1 MGALNFWGFH
11 EDSFLYGRRWC
22 VWCLGC
28 QAFFNAMVHS
38 AHLGHESVNLVVAV
52 SVVVVLLTFEIV
64 GLFFEE
70 VLDKGLLN
78 V

>member
-1 MGALNFWGFH
+1 M
-11 EDSFLYGRRWC
+11 
-22 VWCLGC
+22 GC

-52 SVVVVLLTFEIV
+52 SVVVVLLTFENV

-70 VLDKGLLN
+70 VLDKGLLS
-78 V
+78 VGEVGSVVPLCIGKFEV